1 MQDKDRVVIVG
12 GGVVGLCAA
21 YHLLCAGHPVRV
33 VEKGGADDPNCST
46 GNAGMVVP
54 SHFVPLAAPGMIG
67 KGLRWM
73 FNRESPFCVRLR
85 PGADLLRWGWLFY
98 RHANAAH
105 VARSRELLRD
115 LNLESRRLFAEL
127 AAEEDFGLEQ
137 RGLLM
142 LCRTAEAL
150 DEEGELAAQ
159 AGEIGLEARV
169 LDQREVAG
177 LDPDVTMDIRGAV
190 YFPQDCHLD
199 PDRFLAVLRRR
210 VIAMGGEMFGSSE
223 VEGFEFADGRVV
235 AARAGGA
242 RHDGGHFVVAGGVWS
257 PALLRQL
264 GMWLPMQAGKGYS
277 LTLQQPA
284 ELPRLCSI
292 FVEAKVAVTPLGGD
306 LRFAG
311 TMEVGADDLR
321 IDRARVRGIVNS
333 VPAYFPKFRRE
344 DFAGIEPWVGLRPVS
359 PDGLP
364 YIGRAPGIRNL
375 VVATGHAMMGLSL
388 GPVSGQLVANL
399 IGGREP
405 FRPIGQLDPARFG
418 SSGSGSRIPA

>member
-1 MQDKDRVVIVG
+1 MDNDRVVIVG
-12 GGVVGLCAA
+12 GGVVGLSAA
-21 YHLLCAGHPVRV
+21 YHCLRAGHAVRV
-33 VEKGGADDPNCST
+33 LEKGGAGDSNCST

-54 SHFVPLAAPGMIG
+54 SHFVPLAAPGMIA

-85 PGADLLRWGWLFY
+85 PSMALLRWGWLFY

-115 LNLESRRLFAEL
+115 LNLESRRMFAEL

-142 LCRTAEAL
+142 LCRTAKAL
-150 DEEGELAAQ
+150 DEEGELAAA

-169 LDQREVAG
+169 LDRREVAE
-177 LDPDVTMDIRGAV
+177 LDPEVTMDVEGAV

-199 PDRFLAVLRRR
+199 PDRFLAMLRRR
-210 VIAMGGEMFGSSE
+210 VIAMGGEVTDSSE
-223 VEGFEFADGRVV
+223 AGGFELAAGRVTAV
-235 AARAGGA
+235 RAGGA
-242 RHDGGHFVVAGGVWS
+242 SHEGRHFVVAGGVWS
-257 PALLRQL
+257 PALLRQV
-264 GMWLPMQAGKGYS
+264 GMRLPMQPGKGYS
-277 LTLQQPA
+277 LTLPEPV

-292 FVEAKVAVTPLGGD
+292 FAEAKVAVTPIGGG

-333 VPAYFPKFRRE
+333 VADYFPQFRSA
-344 DFAGIEPWVGLRPVS
+344 DFSGIEPWVGLRPVS

-364 YIGRAPGIRNL
+364 YIGTVPGLDNL

-388 GPVSGQLVANL
+388 GPVSGRLVAEL
-399 IGGREP
+399 VSGREP
-405 FRPIGQLDPARFG
+405 FLPIGQLAPARF
-418 SSGSGSRIPA
+418 A